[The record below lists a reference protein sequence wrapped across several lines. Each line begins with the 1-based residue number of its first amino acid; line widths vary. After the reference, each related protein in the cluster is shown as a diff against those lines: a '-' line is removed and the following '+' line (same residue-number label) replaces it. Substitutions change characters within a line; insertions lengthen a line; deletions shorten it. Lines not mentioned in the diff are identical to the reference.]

1 MLLKQQ
7 LLKIIPSHFVLT
19 VGLLRLLV
27 CLYRCVIETT
37 AVKPN
42 LPRL

>member
-1 MLLKQQ
+1 MLLKQE
-7 LLKIIPSHFVLT
+7 LLKIIPSHFVLIG
-19 VGLLRLLV
+19 GLLRFLM

-42 LPRL
+42 LPHL

>member
-7 LLKIIPSHFVLT
+7 LPKIILI
-19 VGLLRLLV
+19 VGLLRFLM

-42 LPRL
+42 LPHI

>member
-7 LLKIIPSHFVLT
+7 LLKIIPSHFVLI
-19 VGLLRLLV
+19 VGLLRFLL

-37 AVKPN
+37 TVKPN
-42 LPRL
+42 MPHL